1 VPVFFVVILVIILV
15 VGIVLVV
22 VVLEYP
28 IVETIAVLQ
37 VHFIQQSPNMNVNM
51 PTQAPMEE
59 AITGSQDDHGDVNF
73 SETHLNDHQPANCIA
88 SVQQP
93 ACHPQPS
100 TCLASVQQPARA
112 PEAPQSLPETTSTS
126 LSIPSPGMKA
136 KAPQAHRY
144 YQRQDMAIFDLL
156 AHPIWVFDFEK
167 QAMWWANT
175 AALELWNASSLDELL
190 SRSYADD
197 MSKVSSRRLKD
208 YMERF
213 HQGERGI
220 LDECTYYP
228 SGTTMNLTLSGIHIT
243 DEEHGQRLAMLNE
256 GDLSSVIERIDRK
269 SVRGVEMLRHLQ
281 VAVSQFDIHGE
292 LMEQNLEALEWFGS
306 CDDNEDVSSGE
317 QTQQDH
323 EQEQEQDHNC
333 FLCRFVDQSL
343 ARRALAQVQAGQDY
357 CCEAQQTT
365 KQGPQW
371 SAVVVHRSKDPV
383 TEEPVILYSARDI
396 TDVVLARNEADRANM
411 EKDEFMAVMGH
422 EIRTP
427 LHQVVGF
434 VDMLSGTELTTEQT
448 GFVRLL
454 ESSSSALMCVINDLL
469 DYSKLEAGKMNIENI
484 SFEPK
489 SVIEG
494 ALAVVRPSIEEK
506 GLSLNSD
513 LSSITSGL
521 VLNSNESSITNDP
534 IKLMGDPNRL
544 RQILLNLL
552 GNAVKFTHQGGV
564 AVAVSTKPF
573 KCNQGDSNDE
583 IQSPEDE
590 RICLRIV
597 VADTGLG
604 ISPEN
609 CSHVFRKY
617 RQADASVARSYGGTG
632 LGLSICKSLC
642 EAMGGSIGVDSG
654 LGEGSAFWFE
664 LPFAL
669 STKIAMGMATDLP
682 DASVASKA
690 LNVLVAEDNVVNQ
703 KLVAAMLK
711 RLGHGVSI
719 VDNGKLAVEA
729 AEKMCTPADGIRTGE
744 TFDVVLMDVEM
755 PILDGIAATLQIRRM
770 GWSLSELPVIGLTA
784 NFRRNELGKY
794 EGIGMNDCLG
804 KPLRLKD
811 LQVTLDRCTPC

>member
-1 VPVFFVVILVIILV
+1 MNVNTNTNVD
-15 VGIVLVV
+15 
-22 VVLEYP
+22 
-28 IVETIAVLQ
+28 
-37 VHFIQQSPNMNVNM
+37 MNVNM
-51 PTQAPMEE
+51 PTQASMEE
-59 AITGSQDDHGDVNF
+59 AITNSRDNHDNVTF
-73 SETHLNDHQPANCIA
+73 SEPHLNDHPNCM
-88 SVQQP
+88 
-93 ACHPQPS
+93 
-100 TCLASVQQPARA
+100 ASVQQPARV
-112 PEAPQSLPETTSTS
+112 PEHPRRLPATTSTS
-126 LSIPSPGMKA
+126 LSSPSTAMNA
-136 KAPQAHRY
+136 KVPQAPQAQRY
-144 YQRQDMAIFDLL
+144 YQRQDMAMFDLL
-156 AHPIWVFDFEK
+156 EHPIWVFDIEK

-197 MSKVSSRRLKD
+197 MSKASSRRLED

-213 HQGERGI
+213 QQGERGV
-220 LDECTYYP
+220 LDEWTYNR
-228 SGTTMNLTLSGIHIT
+228 SGRGPTTIYVTLSGIHIT
-243 DEEHGQRLAMLNE
+243 DEEHGSRLAMLNE
-256 GDLSSVIERIDRK
+256 GELSSVTQK
-269 SVRGVEMLRHLQ
+269 SIRGVEMLRHLL
-281 VAVSQFDIHGE
+281 VAVSQFDIHGK
-292 LMEQNLEALEWFGS
+292 LMEQNPEALEWFGS
-306 CDDNEDVSSGE
+306 CDNDEDASTSEE
-317 QTQQDH
+317 QTQQDR
-323 EQEQEQDHNC
+323 EQEQEENHNS
-333 FLCRFVDQSL
+333 FLRRFVDQNL
-343 ARRALAQVQAGQDY
+343 GRRALAQVQAGQDY

-365 KQGPQW
+365 KKGPQW
-371 SAVVVHRSKDPV
+371 SAVRVHRSKDPV

-434 VDMLSGTELTTEQT
+434 VDMLSGTELTDEQT
-448 GFVRLL
+448 GFIRLL
-454 ESSSSALMCVINDLL
+454 ESSSMALMCVINDLL

-494 ALAVVRPSIEEK
+494 ALAVVRPSIEGKE
-506 GLSLNSD
+506 LSLNSD
-513 LSSITSGL
+513 LSAIANGP
-521 VLNSNESSITNDP
+521 VLYSDLSSITNDP

-552 GNAVKFTHQGGV
+552 GNAVKFTHQGGLKV
-564 AVAVSTKPF
+564 SVSTIPF
-573 KCNQGDSNDE
+573 KCNQGDSEDK

-590 RICLRIV
+590 RICLRFV

-632 LGLSICKSLC
+632 LGLAICKSLC
-642 EAMGGSIGVDSG
+642 EAMGGSIGVDSV

-669 STKIAMGMATDLP
+669 STKTAMDMATGLP
-682 DASVASKA
+682 EAAVASKA
-690 LNVLVAEDNVVNQ
+690 LNILVAEDNVVNQ
-703 KLVAAMLK
+703 KLVAAMLE
-711 RLGHGVSI
+711 RLGHRVS
-719 VDNGKLAVEA
+719 VVGNGKLAVEA

-744 TFDVVLMDVEM
+744 TFDAVLMDVEM
-755 PILDGIAATLQIRRM
+755 PILDGIAATLQIRKM

-811 LQVTLDRCTPC
+811 LQVTLDRCTACH

>member
-1 VPVFFVVILVIILV
+1 
-15 VGIVLVV
+15 
-22 VVLEYP
+22 
-28 IVETIAVLQ
+28 
-37 VHFIQQSPNMNVNM
+37 M
-51 PTQAPMEE
+51 PTQDPIEKAV
-59 AITGSQDDHGDVNF
+59 TNSRDDHGNVTF
-73 SETHLNDHQPANCIA
+73 SEPHLNDPQPANCMA
-88 SVQQP
+88 S
-93 ACHPQPS
+93 
-100 TCLASVQQPARA
+100 LQQPARA
-112 PEAPQSLPETTSTS
+112 LDPPRRLPETK
-126 LSIPSPGMKA
+126 PAMNGKD
-136 KAPQAHRY
+136 PQAQRY
-144 YQRQDMAIFDLL
+144 YQRQDMVMFDLL
-156 AHPIWVFDFEK
+156 EHPIWVFDIEK

-175 AALELWNASSLDELL
+175 AGLNLWNASSLDELL

-197 MSKVSSRRLKD
+197 MSKASSRRLKG

-213 HQGERGI
+213 QQGERGV
-220 LDECTYYP
+220 LDKWTYFP
-228 SGTTMNLTLSGIHIT
+228 SGQGPTTIYVTLSGIHIT
-243 DEEHGQRLAMLNE
+243 DEEHGSRLAMLNE
-256 GDLSSVIERIDRK
+256 GELSSVSDRIDQK
-269 SVRGVEMLRHLQ
+269 SIRGVEMLRHLL
-281 VAVSQFDIHGE
+281 VAVSQFDIHGK
-292 LMEQNLEALEWFGS
+292 LMEQNPEALEWFSS
-306 CDDNEDVSSGE
+306 CDNNEDASISGE
-317 QTQQDH
+317 LTQQDQDR
-323 EQEQEQDHNC
+323 EQEQEENHNS
-333 FLCRFVDQSL
+333 FLRRFVDQNL
-343 ARRALAQVQAGQDY
+343 GRRALAQVQAGQDY

-365 KQGPQW
+365 KKGPQW
-371 SAVVVHRSKDPV
+371 SAVRVHRSKDPV

-434 VDMLSGTELTTEQT
+434 VDMLSGTELTDEQT
-448 GFVRLL
+448 GFIRLL
-454 ESSSSALMCVINDLL
+454 ESSSMALMCVINDLL

-494 ALAVVRPSIEEK
+494 ALAVVRPSIEGKE
-506 GLSLNSD
+506 LSLNSD
-513 LSSITSGL
+513 LSAIANGP
-521 VLNSNESSITNDP
+521 VLYSDLSSITNDP

-552 GNAVKFTHQGGV
+552 GNAVKFTHQGGLKV
-564 AVAVSTKPF
+564 SVSTIPF
-573 KCNQGDSNDE
+573 KCNQGDSEDK

-590 RICLRIV
+590 RICLRFV

-632 LGLSICKSLC
+632 LGLAICKSLC
-642 EAMGGSIGVDSG
+642 EAMGGSIGVDSV

-669 STKIAMGMATDLP
+669 STKTAMDMATGLP
-682 DASVASKA
+682 EAAVASKA
-690 LNVLVAEDNVVNQ
+690 LNILVAEDNVVNQ
-703 KLVAAMLK
+703 KLVAAMLE
-711 RLGHGVSI
+711 RLGHRVS
-719 VDNGKLAVEA
+719 VVGNGKLAVEA

-744 TFDVVLMDVEM
+744 TFDAVLMDVEM
-755 PILDGIAATLQIRRM
+755 PILDGIAATLQIRKM

-811 LQVTLDRCTPC
+811 LQVTLDRCTACH